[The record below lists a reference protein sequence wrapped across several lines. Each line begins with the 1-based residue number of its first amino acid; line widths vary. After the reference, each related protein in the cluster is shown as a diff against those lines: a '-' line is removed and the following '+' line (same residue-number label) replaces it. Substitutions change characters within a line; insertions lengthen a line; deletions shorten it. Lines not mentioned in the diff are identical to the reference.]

1 MITVSIYNKCE
12 IELNSTTGFTEDFK
26 LFKIKYS
33 KNLFNLAFKYIGEI
47 TKKYVDSL
55 VEPDFECISV
65 DFDDSCDKL
74 ILNFEKVKAKV
85 AVAQPVCSQTVEPEQ
100 PIAEKVEENK
110 EESPENQPVIG
121 EEEIQSVEQPK
132 PKKPR
137 ARRRTKAE
145 MEAARAE
152 NAKKLAGMS

>member
-12 IELNSTTGFTEDFK
+12 TELNSTTGLTEDFK

-33 KNLFNLAFKYIGEI
+33 KNLFSLSFKTPSEI

-55 VEPDFECISV
+55 VEPDFECVSA
-65 DFDDSCDKL
+65 DFDDSCDRL
-74 ILNFEKVKAKV
+74 VLNFEKVKAKV
-85 AVAQPVCSQTVEPEQ
+85 AVAQPVCSQTVKAEQ
-100 PIAEKVEENK
+100 PVVEENK
-110 EESPENQPVIG
+110 EESPENQTII
-121 EEEIQSVEQPK
+121 EEETQSVEQLK
-132 PKKPR
+132 PKKQR

-152 NAKKLAGMS
+152 NAKKLAGIS

>member
-12 IELNSTTGFTEDFK
+12 TELNSTTGFTEEFK

-33 KNLFNLAFKYIGEI
+33 KNLFSLSFKTPSEI

-55 VEPDFECISV
+55 VEPDFECVSA
-65 DFDDSCDKL
+65 DFDDSCDRL
-74 ILNFEKVKAKV
+74 VLNFEKVKAKA
-85 AVAQPVCSQTVEPEQ
+85 AVAQPVCSQTVKSEQ
-100 PIAEKVEENK
+100 PVVEENK
-110 EESPENQPVIG
+110 EESPENQTII
-121 EEEIQSVEQPK
+121 EEETQSVEQLK
-132 PKKPR
+132 PKKQR

-152 NAKKLAGMS
+152 NAKKLTGIS

>member
-12 IELNSTTGFTEDFK
+12 IEMNSTTGFIEDLK

-33 KNLFNLAFKYIGEI
+33 KNLFSLTFKTPSEI

-55 VEPDFECISV
+55 VEPDFECVSA
-65 DFDDSCDKL
+65 DFNDSCDKL
-74 ILNFEKVKAKV
+74 VLNFEKVKTRAS
-85 AVAQPVCSQTVEPEQ
+85 VAQPVCSQTVESVQ
-100 PIAEKVEENK
+100 PVVEEVEENK
-110 EESPENQPVIG
+110 EESPENQSII
-121 EEEIQSVEQPK
+121 EEETQSVELPK

-152 NAKKLAGMS
+152 NAKKLAGIS

>member
-12 IELNSTTGFTEDFK
+12 TELNSTTGLTEDFK

-33 KNLFNLAFKYIGEI
+33 KNLFSLSFKTPSEI

-55 VEPDFECISV
+55 VEPDFECVSA
-65 DFDDSCDKL
+65 DFDDSCDRL
-74 ILNFEKVKAKV
+74 VLNFEKVKVKA
-85 AVAQPVCSQTVEPEQ
+85 AVQTVCSQTVESEQ
-100 PIAEKVEENK
+100 PVVEENK
-110 EESPENQPVIG
+110 EESPENQTII
-121 EEEIQSVEQPK
+121 EEETQSAEQLN
-132 PKKPR
+132 PKKQR

-152 NAKKLAGMS
+152 NAKKLTGIS

>member
-12 IELNSTTGFTEDFK
+12 TELSSTTGLTEDFK

-33 KNLFNLAFKYIGEI
+33 KNLFSLSFKTPSEI

-55 VEPDFECISV
+55 VEPDFECVSA
-65 DFDDSCDKL
+65 DFDDSCDRL
-74 ILNFEKVKAKV
+74 VLNFEKVKAKA
-85 AVAQPVCSQTVEPEQ
+85 AVSQPVCSQTVKSEQ
-100 PIAEKVEENK
+100 PVVEENK
-110 EESPENQPVIG
+110 EESPENQTII
-121 EEEIQSVEQPK
+121 EEETQSVEQLK
-132 PKKPR
+132 PKKQR

-152 NAKKLAGMS
+152 NAKKLIGIS

>member
-12 IELNSTTGFTEDFK
+12 TELNSTTGFSEDLK

-33 KNLFNLAFKYIGEI
+33 KNLFNLAFKTTNEI

-55 VEPDFECISV
+55 VEPDFECVSA
-65 DFDDSCDKL
+65 DFDDSCDRL
-74 ILNFEKVKAKV
+74 VLNFERVKAKV
-85 AVAQPVCSQTVEPEQ
+85 SVAQPVCSQTVESVQ
-100 PIAEKVEENK
+100 QVAEEVEENK
-110 EESPENQPVIG
+110 EESPENQPII
-121 EEEIQSVEQPK
+121 EEETQSVEQLK

-152 NAKKLAGMS
+152 NAKKLAGIS

>member
-12 IELNSTTGFTEDFK
+12 TELSSTTGLTEDFK

-33 KNLFNLAFKYIGEI
+33 KNLFSLSFKTPSEI

-55 VEPDFECISV
+55 VEPDFECVSA
-65 DFDDSCDKL
+65 DFDDSCDRL
-74 ILNFEKVKAKV
+74 VLNFEKVKAKA
-85 AVAQPVCSQTVEPEQ
+85 AVAQPVCSQTVKSEQ
-100 PIAEKVEENK
+100 PVVVENK
-110 EESPENQPVIG
+110 EESPENQTII
-121 EEEIQSVEQPK
+121 EEETQSVEQLK
-132 PKKPR
+132 PKKQR

-152 NAKKLAGMS
+152 NAKKLAGIS

>member
-12 IELNSTTGFTEDFK
+12 TELNSTTGLTADFK

-33 KNLFNLAFKYIGEI
+33 KNLFSLSFKTPSEI

-55 VEPDFECISV
+55 VEPDFECVSA
-65 DFDDSCDKL
+65 DFDDSCDRL
-74 ILNFEKVKAKV
+74 VLNFEKVKAKA
-85 AVAQPVCSQTVEPEQ
+85 AVAQPVCSQTVKSEQ
-100 PIAEKVEENK
+100 PVVEENK
-110 EESPENQPVIG
+110 EESPENQTII
-121 EEEIQSVEQPK
+121 EEETQSVEQLK
-132 PKKPR
+132 PKKQR

-152 NAKKLAGMS
+152 NAKKLTGIS

>member
-12 IELNSTTGFTEDFK
+12 TELNSTTGLTADFK
-26 LFKIKYS
+26 LFKIKYA
-33 KNLFNLAFKYIGEI
+33 KNLFSLSFKTPSEI

-55 VEPDFECISV
+55 VEPDFECVSA
-65 DFDDSCDKL
+65 DFNDSCDKL
-74 ILNFEKVKAKV
+74 VLNFEKVKTKAS
-85 AVAQPVCSQTVEPEQ
+85 VAQPVCSQTVESVQ
-100 PIAEKVEENK
+100 PVVEENK
-110 EESPENQPVIG
+110 EESPENQYII
-121 EEEIQSVEQPK
+121 EEETQSVELPK

-152 NAKKLAGMS
+152 NAKKLAGIS

>member
-12 IELNSTTGFTEDFK
+12 TELNSTTGFTEDFK

-33 KNLFNLAFKYIGEI
+33 KNLFSLAFKTPSEI

-55 VEPDFECISV
+55 VEPDFECVSA
-65 DFDDSCDKL
+65 DFDDSCDRL
-74 ILNFEKVKAKV
+74 VLNFERAKVKA
-85 AVAQPVCSQTVEPEQ
+85 AVQPVCSQTVESEQ
-100 PIAEKVEENK
+100 PVAEKVEENK
-110 EESPENQPVIG
+110 EESPENQPVI
-121 EEEIQSVEQPK
+121 EEETQSVEQPK

-152 NAKKLAGMS
+152 NAKKLAGIS

>member
-12 IELNSTTGFTEDFK
+12 TELNSTEGFTEEFK

-33 KNLFNLAFKYIGEI
+33 KNLFSLAFKTPSEI
-47 TKKYVDSL
+47 TKKFVDSL
-55 VEPDFECISV
+55 VEPDFECVSA
-65 DFDDSCDKL
+65 DFDDSCDRL
-74 ILNFEKVKAKV
+74 VLNFERAKPKA
-85 AVAQPVCSQTVEPEQ
+85 AVQPVCSQTVESEQ
-100 PIAEKVEENK
+100 PVVKEVEENK
-110 EESPENQPVIG
+110 EESPENQPVS
-121 EEEIQSVEQPK
+121 EEETQSVEQPK

-152 NAKKLAGMS
+152 NAKRLAGIS

>member
-12 IELNSTTGFTEDFK
+12 TELNSTTGLTEEFK

-33 KNLFNLAFKYIGEI
+33 KNLFSLSFKTPSEI

-55 VEPDFECISV
+55 VEPDFECVSA
-65 DFDDSCDKL
+65 DFDDSCDRL
-74 ILNFEKVKAKV
+74 VLNFEKVKAKA
-85 AVAQPVCSQTVEPEQ
+85 AVAQPVCEQTGKSEQ
-100 PIAEKVEENK
+100 PVVEENK
-110 EESPENQPVIG
+110 EESPENQTII
-121 EEEIQSVEQPK
+121 EEETQSVEQLK
-132 PKKPR
+132 PKKQR

-152 NAKKLAGMS
+152 NAKKLAGIS

>member
-12 IELNSTTGFTEDFK
+12 TELNSTEGFTEEFK

-33 KNLFNLAFKYIGEI
+33 KNLFSLAFKTPSEI
-47 TKKYVDSL
+47 TKKFVDSL
-55 VEPDFECISV
+55 VAPDFECVSA
-65 DFDDSCDKL
+65 DFDDSCDRL
-74 ILNFEKVKAKV
+74 VLNFEKAKSKA
-85 AVAQPVCSQTVEPEQ
+85 ATQPVCSQTDEPEQ
-100 PIAEKVEENK
+100 PVVVEVEENK
-110 EESPENQPVIG
+110 AESPENQPVIG
-121 EEEIQSVEQPK
+121 EEETQSVEQPK

-152 NAKKLAGMS
+152 NAKRLAGIS

>member
-12 IELNSTTGFTEDFK
+12 TELNSTTGFTEDFK

-33 KNLFNLAFKYIGEI
+33 KNLFSLAFKSPNEI
-47 TKKYVDSL
+47 TKKFVDSL
-55 VEPDFECISV
+55 VEPDFECISA
-65 DFDDSCDKL
+65 DFDDSCDRL
-74 ILNFEKVKAKV
+74 VLNFEKAKPKA
-85 AVAQPVCSQTVEPEQ
+85 AQQPVCSQTVESEQ
-100 PIAEKVEENK
+100 PVVIEVEENK
-110 EESPENQPVIG
+110 AESPEDQPVIG
-121 EEEIQSVEQPK
+121 EETQSVESPK

-152 NAKKLAGMS
+152 NAKKLAGIS

>member
-12 IELNSTTGFTEDFK
+12 TELSSTTGLTEDFK

-33 KNLFNLAFKYIGEI
+33 KNLFSLSFKTPSEI

-55 VEPDFECISV
+55 VEPDFECVSA
-65 DFDDSCDKL
+65 DFDDSCDRL
-74 ILNFEKVKAKV
+74 VLNFEKVKAKA
-85 AVAQPVCSQTVEPEQ
+85 AVAQPVCSQTVKSEQ
-100 PIAEKVEENK
+100 PVVEENK
-110 EESPENQPVIG
+110 EESPENQTII
-121 EEEIQSVEQPK
+121 EEETQSVEQLK
-132 PKKPR
+132 PKKQR

-152 NAKKLAGMS
+152 NAKKLTGIS

>member
-1 MITVSIYNKCE
+1 MIIVSIYNKCE

-55 VEPDFECISV
+55 VEPDFECVSV

-85 AVAQPVCSQTVEPEQ
+85 AVAQPVCSQTGEPEQ
-100 PIAEKVEENK
+100 PVAEKVEENK
-110 EESPENQPVIG
+110 EESPENQSVV
-121 EEEIQSVEQPK
+121 EKEIKSVEQPK

>member
-12 IELNSTTGFTEDFK
+12 TELSSTTGFTEEFK

-33 KNLFNLAFKYIGEI
+33 KNLFSLSFKTPSEI

-55 VEPDFECISV
+55 VEPDFECVSA
-65 DFDDSCDKL
+65 DFDDSCDRL
-74 ILNFEKVKAKV
+74 VLNFEKVKAKA
-85 AVAQPVCSQTVEPEQ
+85 AVAQPVCSQTVKSEQ
-100 PIAEKVEENK
+100 PVVEENK
-110 EESPENQPVIG
+110 EESPENQTII
-121 EEEIQSVEQPK
+121 EEETQSVEQLK
-132 PKKPR
+132 PKKQR

-152 NAKKLAGMS
+152 NAKKLTGIS